1 MNIRTRLFIIF
12 MFIAT
17 AFIAGLVYNYV
28 AVAKRASL
36 AVMSAKAEATADML
50 ADQALACI
58 TSKSPACWDK
68 ISAEYSKIEN
78 LGGVT
83 IADPAGNTLHSYLR
97 MKKSVPAENS
107 GMPDFP
113 KIEISR
119 FIANRGVS
127 AGKLTLWLTIRGY
140 DLVSENSIWRAV
152 STGLVFW
159 ILLGILLWLASAKLA
174 DDMRLLVAAAEK
186 LEGQDMPSLPAASP
200 ESDVGRLSASFRT
213 IHKTIAEEK
222 HLRTES
228 EELNRDFFAMTVHDL
243 KQPITVIKAV
253 NELISEAIE
262 AGKYGKNE
270 MDRILYLANDSVERL
285 SRMVEDILNI
295 TKLSDRS
302 LPVQKERVNLGTLV
316 KDIVAENCVVVERSS
331 RKWSTDCAPEL
342 GRCFVYGDDILI
354 RRVIGNLVLNAIHYT
369 PEGGEIRF
377 GAKLLGDNVVLSVSD
392 TGRGIP
398 EKFRADIFEKYK
410 SLSKTA
416 KNVGL
421 GLAFCK
427 LVADR
432 HAAKLE
438 VKSSMGK
445 GTEIS
450 FILPSATE

>member
-1 MNIRTRLFIIF
+1 
-12 MFIAT
+12 MFISA
-17 AFIAGLVYNYV
+17 LVYNYV
-28 AVAKRASL
+28 AVANNAEPARISSANDAAVGLPSGPSL
-36 AVMSAKAEATADML
+36 AP
-50 ADQALACI
+50 Q
-58 TSKSPACWDK
+58 PA
-68 ISAEYSKIEN
+68 AGRN
-78 LGGVT
+78 LIWG
-83 IADPAGNTLHSYLR
+83 A
-97 MKKSVPAENS
+97 
-107 GMPDFP
+107 
-113 KIEISR
+113 
-119 FIANRGVS
+119 VS
-127 AGKLTLWLTIRGY
+127 A
-140 DLVSENSIWRAV
+140 
-152 STGLVFW
+152 GLVFW
-159 ILLGILLWLASAKLA
+159 ALLGILLWLASAKLA

-186 LEGQDMPSLPAASP
+186 LEGRDMPSLPAASP
-200 ESDVGRLSASFRT
+200 ESDVGRLSASLKT
-213 IHKTIAEEK
+213 IHDTIADEK
-222 HLRTES
+222 HLRAES

-253 NELISEAIE
+253 NELISETVE
-262 AGKYGKNE
+262 AGKYGKEE
-270 MDRILYLANDSVERL
+270 MDRILYLAKDSVDRL

-295 TKLSDRS
+295 TKLSDKS

-316 KDIVAENCVVVERSS
+316 KDIITENSVVVERSS

-342 GRCFVYGDDILI
+342 ERCFVYGDDVLI
-354 RRVIGNLVLNAIHYT
+354 HRVIGNLVLNAIHYT

-377 GAKLLGDNVVLSVSD
+377 GAKFQGDNVVLSVSD

-432 HAAKLE
+432 HAARLE
-438 VKSSMGK
+438 VKSSVGK